1 MRMSVKCVGILSV
14 VFVAASIGLT
24 AQPPAPDAAGGV
36 ATLSP
41 PYKAIFYTGTKP
53 AGATAPFFSHGYLIQ
68 FKHQVTS
75 AGATN
80 IYLWNSSGQLEDEV
94 AIWPEGA
101 AKLFL
106 TSVDVGASG
115 QLAFAG
121 AVVKTDG
128 SISLFI
134 ATSDLNGQ
142 NPKFFDTG
150 RYRASQIALA
160 DDGSI
165 WAVGAEHNTLT
176 KSGGIT
182 ATRWNNYDVLRHY
195 SSTGSLI
202 EHFLPRW
209 EANVASVTVSYDSSG
224 HGTLAAYDSQGAP
237 ATTVRQNNALWS
249 YAAPGDLSSQIFLR
263 SSGSNTVLYNGLNRT
278 FYRYTAAKG
287 LISQGAAFD
296 YGTQEKITGFTLSS
310 DGHIYASIKNSAPQ
324 HSQSLGPFT
333 LSFSRSGGLARWSR
347 ISQDTSTTP
356 THMQGFRVLGSDG
369 ANVVYGDK
377 TGSMN
382 WSAAKSQATPN
393 GW

>member
-1 MRMSVKCVGILSV
+1 MRMRVRFKGFLSIG
-14 VFVAASIGLT
+14 FAACSIGLT
-24 AQPPAPDAAGGV
+24 AQQPAPDAAGSV

-41 PYKAIFYTGTKP
+41 PYKTISYTGTKP
-53 AGATAPFFSHGYLIQ
+53 AGATAPVFSHGYFIQ
-68 FKHQVTS
+68 FKHQITS
-75 AGATN
+75 AGESN
-80 IYLWNSSGQLEDEV
+80 IFLWNSSGQAGDEV
-94 AIWPEGA
+94 TIWPEGA
-101 AKLFL
+101 AKLLL

-237 ATTVRQNNALWS
+237 TTTARENDAFWS
-249 YAAPGDLSSQIFLR
+249 YAVAGDTSSQTWLKAFDDGVI
-263 SSGSNTVLYNGLNRT
+263 LYNGRNGR
-278 FYRYTAAKG
+278 
-287 LISQGAAFD
+287 LIQYSSTNQALTEQGVD
-296 YGTQEKITGFTLSS
+296 LSDSVGRQIDGFTVSRDGRLFASMQSS
-310 DGHIYASIKNSAPQ
+310 DATHPHTYGLFQLLVTP
-324 HSQSLGPFT
+324 
-333 LSFSRSGGLARWSR
+333 SGGL
-347 ISQDTSTTP
+347 D
-356 THMQGFRVLGSDG
+356 
-369 ANVVYGDK
+369 
-377 TGSMN
+377 
-382 WSAAKSQATPN
+382 
-393 GW
+393 